1 MRPISY
7 YRNKRVN
14 QETMS
19 EYINV
24 CQKYREL
31 PLHLKL
37 FEMAEAIL
45 EADIIVVKEFN
56 AATTVALGTIL
67 IKRLNDINNIKF
79 KE

>member
-1 MRPISY
+1 
-7 YRNKRVN
+7 
-14 QETMS
+14 MS